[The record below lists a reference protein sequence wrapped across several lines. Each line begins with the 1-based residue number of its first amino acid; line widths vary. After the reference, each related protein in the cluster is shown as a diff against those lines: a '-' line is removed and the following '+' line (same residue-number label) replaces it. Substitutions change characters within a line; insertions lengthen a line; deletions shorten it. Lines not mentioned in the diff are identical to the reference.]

1 MSFKLNAVRRLR
13 LVDTGGRFDDGT
25 LCFFWGGAQRFR
37 LSALCVGR
45 ANTATRDGVNWPVVC
60 GLAVRLRPPAGTCG
74 VAPAAFDLEA
84 RGPCLALRSARLF
97 SGKESLYRVY
107 HR

>member
-1 MSFKLNAVRRLR
+1 M
-13 LVDTGGRFDDGT
+13 DTGGRFDDGT

-60 GLAVRLRPPAGTCG
+60 GLAVRLRPPASTCG